1 MRKAF
6 GSRVRKILFNKDNEE
21 PVHSPEYM
29 IREMERESV
38 LMARYVSSIGK
49 ELPKDLLKDLA
60 ALSVFISDAE
70 AKSREQREKEIT
82 DATWQEKLALA
93 HTVHNKLNV
102 LSKPAN
108 AVSIKYTEFTS
119 GFRLKNNP
127 VVNTL
132 ILLTFCFLI
141 IYIIL
146 NIMKIAN
153 EDVKNSLLIITAS
166 ALGAGFY
173 TLITVRTFLIERTYN
188 PRYNPTYLIRFFIG
202 ITAGCILAFMLPEF
216 FDSQYSLQ
224 VLAVVGGFSADAV
237 GIMLTR
243 ISEVLIAAFQG
254 IKKSDGSADAL
265 VEQEKELMKKQTKVD
280 QIEMMS
286 KVKAAAI
293 KNGASEVIQKA
304 IDENIEKIEKT

>member
-1 MRKAF
+1 M
-6 GSRVRKILFNKDNEE
+6 
-21 PVHSPEYM
+21 HSPEYM
-29 IREMERESV
+29 IREMERYSV
-38 LMARYVSSIGK
+38 LMARYISSIGK
-49 ELPKDLLKDLA
+49 DLPKDLIKNLA
-60 ALSVFISDAE
+60 TLSVFISDAE
-70 AKSREQREKEIT
+70 LKSKEEKEKEIT
-82 DATWQEKLALA
+82 DAMWQEKLALA
-93 HTVHNKLNV
+93 HDIFNKLSV
-102 LSKPAN
+102 MSKPAN

-132 ILLTFCFLI
+132 ILLTFCFLVL
-141 IYIIL
+141 YIIL
-146 NIMKIAN
+146 NIMNISN
-153 EDVKNSLLIITAS
+153 ENVKNSLLIITAS

-173 TLITVRTFLIERTYN
+173 TLITVRTFIIERTYN

-216 FDSQYSLQ
+216 FDNKYSLQ

-254 IKKSDGSADAL
+254 IKKSDSSAEAVL
-265 VEQEKELMKKQTKVD
+265 EQEKELMKKQTKVD

-286 KVKAAAI
+286 KVKASAI
-293 KNGASEVIQKA
+293 KSGATDELQRT
-304 IDENIEKIEKT
+304 IDESIEKIEKL